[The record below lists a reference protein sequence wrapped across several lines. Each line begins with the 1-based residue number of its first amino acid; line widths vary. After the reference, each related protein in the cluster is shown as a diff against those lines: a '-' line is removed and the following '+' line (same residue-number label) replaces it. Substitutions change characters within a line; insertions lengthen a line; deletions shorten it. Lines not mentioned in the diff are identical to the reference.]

1 LGQSAQIFLT
11 WEDSIAYACNLYE
24 SFDIKKGGE
33 ILTNSTNVHNA
44 KRAFTLIEL
53 LIVVAIIAI
62 LAAIAVPNFLEAQ
75 TRSKVSRCAADM
87 RSIRTAIESYRV
99 DYNRYPE
106 TDLGVANLLQQGC
119 GMLRLTTPVAYIS
132 SVPTSPFRE
141 ENIGYPGWP
150 GPANRKLCNIMKT
163 YLWVRA
169 IGIPSLTTPGPGAYA
184 EFDANYMLDRA
195 VYLQL
200 APLDFEKQ
208 AGGFWMLKSVGPNN
222 GDDRDSQQ
230 GFVATAARVY
240 DPTNGT
246 VSAGDVV
253 VFGDTQG
260 FAKP

>member
-1 LGQSAQIFLT
+1 MTISR
-11 WEDSIAYACNLYE
+11 
-24 SFDIKKGGE
+24 SFH
-33 ILTNSTNVHNA
+33 TNRH
-44 KRAFTLIEL
+44 AFTLIEL

-99 DYNRYPE
+99 DHNRYPE
-106 TDLGVANLLQQGC
+106 TDLGVANLSQQGC
-119 GMLRLTTPVAYIS
+119 GMLRLTTPLAYIS

-163 YLWVRA
+163 YLYVRA
-169 IGIPSLTTPGPGAYA
+169 IGIPGLTTPGPGAYS
-184 EFDANYMLDRA
+184 EYDSNYMLDRA

-200 APLDFEKQ
+200 PGLAFDQQ

-230 GFVATAARVY
+230 GFSPTLARVY

-260 FAKP
+260 FARP

>member
-1 LGQSAQIFLT
+1 MIVS
-11 WEDSIAYACNLYE
+11 CN
-24 SFDIKKGGE
+24 IH
-33 ILTNSTNVHNA
+33 NSQ
-44 KRAFTLIEL
+44 RAFTLIEL

-75 TRSKVSRCAADM
+75 TRSKVARCAADM

-99 DYNRYPE
+99 DNNRYPE
-106 TDLGVANLLQQGC
+106 TDLGVANLTQQGC
-119 GMLRLTTPVAYIS
+119 GMLRLTTPMAYIS

-150 GPANRKLCNIMKT
+150 GSANRKLCNIMKT
-163 YLWVRA
+163 YLYVRA
-169 IGIPSLTTPGPGAYA
+169 IGIPGLTPPGPGPNPGPYS
-184 EFDANYMLDRA
+184 EFDLNYMLDRT

-200 APLDFEKQ
+200 GGTEYEK
-208 AGGFWMLKSVGPNN
+208 ASAGFWMLKSVGPNN

-230 GFVATAARVY
+230 GFSPTAARVY

-260 FAKP
+260 FARPN